1 MADFVFEGEEVPLL
15 LRKRVVLSVVAAFG
29 LMVVAYAVATIVF
42 DIPTSFDAEP
52 FKDWVDGFGVWGP
65 VVYILV
71 LALSVLIAPIP
82 NIPIFIAAGL
92 AWGPV
97 VGTIYSMAGMMLGS
111 VIAFWGSR
119 WVGRKHLPRLVGAKA
134 AERLAH
140 LADTMGG
147 RVVFWARM
155 IPAVNFDWISFV
167 SGLTSI
173 RFWPFFIG
181 TFFGMLVPT
190 TVGVA
195 AGDSLAKD
203 VRITIAIGAVWIG
216 TIALSALYF
225 WWRRQRMRSRAVAAE

>member
-15 LRKRVVLSVVAAFG
+15 LRKRVVLSVVAAFV
-29 LMVVAYAVATIVF
+29 LMVVAYAVVTVLF

-52 FKDWVDGFGVWGP
+52 FKDWVDGFGIWGP

-111 VIAFWGSR
+111 VTAFWGSR

-134 AERLAH
+134 AERLDH

-167 SGLTSI
+167 AGLTSI

-181 TFFGMLVPT
+181 TFFGMVVPT
-190 TVGVA
+190 AVGVA

-216 TIALSALYF
+216 TIALSAAFF
-225 WWRRQRMRSRAVAAE
+225 WWRARRLRLQAAAAE